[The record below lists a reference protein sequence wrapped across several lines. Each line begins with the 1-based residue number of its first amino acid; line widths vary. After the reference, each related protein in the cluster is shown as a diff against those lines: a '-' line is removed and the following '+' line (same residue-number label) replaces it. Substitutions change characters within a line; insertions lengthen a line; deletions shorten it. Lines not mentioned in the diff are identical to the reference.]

1 MDKVIIMKNKQSILT
16 EVLSIRVSKE
26 EKDMVRELQ
35 DKYYFDIFQFMRD
48 TIREEYKSRNENK
61 K

>member
-1 MDKVIIMKNKQSILT
+1 MKNKQSILT